1 MAGKVTKN
9 AKAVEKHV
17 KEWGYNPPQ
26 GVVKAT
32 QKNPWNNGN
41 TGLAKAGA
49 LAGKAVNVPAQG
61 NKQGLSG
68 SLQDLKKAI
77 DKTTS
82 KRDPIQK
89 HPLVRNTGEASAE
102 GKYRTGSKVPVK
114 GNGAKIRTS
123 AGIAGEGG
131 RNVSPIY
138 RPSGGGGFAG
148 GMEHNF
154 GGGGLPEQIK

>member
-1 MAGKVTKN
+1 MANNKTSTRTEVSGPVAITKGM
-9 AKAVEKHV
+9 AKAS
-17 KEWGYNPPQ
+17 G
-26 GVVKAT
+26 
-32 QKNPWNNGN
+32 
-41 TGLAKAGA
+41 

-61 NKQGLSG
+61 NKQGLRG
-68 SLQDLKKAI
+68 SVQDLKKAI

-123 AGIAGEGG
+123 GLQGRGGSLGGIHMGG
-131 RNVSPIY
+131 
-138 RPSGGGGFAG
+138 SG
-148 GMEHNF
+148 MNWET
-154 GGGGLPEQIK
+154 K